1 MPSHPDRVRKNY
13 SKEEEDKKPK
23 FHKIRLSEDYMTKLK
38 DIPDELRK
46 RLLNGDWDN

>member
-13 SKEEEDKKPK
+13 FKEEDKKPK
-23 FHKIRLSEDYMTKLK
+23 FYKIRLSEDYMTKLK
-38 DIPDELRK
+38 NIPDELRK